1 MSSEQREKLQ
11 SNFQERC
18 DLISKVTKNPRPHF
32 LWQKI
37 QIWKKLQL
45 LSKFVVKSTLR
56 DFPVSYFGYRTKS
69 KTRKPRKFSFFL
81 LNPLYNVRFL
91 SQFIFVVSEF

>member
-45 LSKFVVKSTLR
+45 LSKFQ
-56 DFPVSYFGYRTKS
+56 DFPVSDFGYRTKS

-91 SQFIFVVSEF
+91 SQFIFAVSEF